1 MEKKL
6 LHFKYKMKISY
17 TEPVARCW
25 FTIKCCPR
33 DDMRQSLQRI
43 IYSMKPDS
51 GYSESI
57 DAYGNH
63 QIYGCVDEPHDT
75 FVFTAEG
82 ETAVSL
88 ASEAEMEDENKTGL
102 FRFPHGKC
110 KDGSAI
116 REYSDR
122 LKHSA
127 PSAETARDQ
136 CIRIMNS
143 LHNDFIY
150 EKNVTDI
157 NTDAESAWRVGRG
170 VCQDFAHI
178 YITLLRLAGIPARYV
193 CGLIDGEGESHAW
206 VESLID
212 GVWTGFDPTNNCE
225 ASGTYIKLSIG
236 RDASECAVNRGIVM
250 GGGVQTQL
258 ISAQVCEVR

>member
-1 MEKKL
+1 MSVKEGDTVSIGMFPRL
-6 LHFKYKMKISY
+6 SVNV
-17 TEPVARCW
+17 TVPSSAVS
-25 FTIKCCPR
+25 TIKSGVICCMFLP
-33 DDMRQSLQRI
+33 M
-43 IYSMKPDS
+43 
-51 GYSESI
+51 
-57 DAYGNH
+57 
-63 QIYGCVDEPHDT
+63 
-75 FVFTAEG
+75 
-82 ETAVSL
+82 VS
-88 ASEAEMEDENKTGL
+88 
-102 FRFPHGKC
+102 P
-110 KDGSAI
+110 

-157 NTDAESAWRVGRG
+157 NTDAESAWRAGRG

-250 GGGVQTQL
+250 GGGAQTQL